1 MVSENCQATQEPT
14 NVFLRAVPKVER
26 HTPPSTLVLGQQRG
40 GAVSLDLQC
49 PILPYKSIKI
59 LFRVVLSLLLW
70 VTPGLSQ
77 KTPPEDSS
85 LPKYE
90 LDAEMKTKGAIDEV
104 NLVTVGK
111 RKDFT
116 ELIIKN
122 GDDKIHIYVCPKPFE
137 DEMGIN
143 FSKGDQITVT
153 GSKAKYEGA
162 DVILARELVKGEDT
176 LLFRD
181 AKGTPVW
188 DARTG
193 K

>member
-1 MVSENCQATQEPT
+1 
-14 NVFLRAVPKVER
+14 
-26 HTPPSTLVLGQQRG
+26 
-40 GAVSLDLQC
+40 VSLGLQR
-49 PILPYKSIKI
+49 PILPYKCSKI
-59 LFRVVLSLLLW
+59 LFRVALSLLLW

-77 KTPPEDSS
+77 KTQPENSS
-85 LPKYE
+85 LPKYD
-90 LDAEMKTKGAIDEV
+90 LQAEMKTKGVIDEV
-104 NLVTVGK
+104 NLMSVGT

-122 GDDKIHIYVCPKPFE
+122 GDEKIHIYVCPKPFE
-137 DEMGIN
+137 EEMAIS
-143 FSKGDQITVT
+143 FSKGDQVDVT
-153 GSKAKYEGA
+153 GSKVKHEGA
-162 DVILARELVKGEDT
+162 DVILARELVKGEET